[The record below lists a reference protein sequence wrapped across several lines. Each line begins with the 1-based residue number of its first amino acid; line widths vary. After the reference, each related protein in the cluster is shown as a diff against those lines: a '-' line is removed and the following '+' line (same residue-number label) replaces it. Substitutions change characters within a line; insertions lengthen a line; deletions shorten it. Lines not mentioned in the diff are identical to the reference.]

1 MSTTSTVFNN
11 YVHVKQRLISTEQD
25 QSNIKTSTSFYDLSG
40 GGGVDYRFSYSINL
54 ICKIQEQNGLVSTT
68 VADTLGLMVIP

>member
-1 MSTTSTVFNN
+1 MIF
-11 YVHVKQRLISTEQD
+11 L
-25 QSNIKTSTSFYDLSG
+25 G